1 MLRCL
6 QIFYT
11 AILNLHYP
19 GDQELNPNLL
29 ALDLV
34 SNRDIRICH
43 LLSFGAQMM
52 SSGALK
58 EV

>member
-11 AILNLHYP
+11 VSLHYP
-19 GDQELNPNLL
+19 RDQELNPNLL

-34 SNRDIRICH
+34 SNRDVIICH